1 MDDAWILTGFPAGI
15 QLRSKAEMHPQRD
28 SAERRRAANA
38 ADSFRRRMPLLA
50 AVLEKAVQKE
60 GCALCLA
67 LRDIEER
74 ALFSF
79 LYEGLS
85 DPFSR
90 EKFVRGGGF
99 CPRHFRIA
107 LQLAT
112 ASGYVGPFQ
121 IADAC
126 QMLLN
131 SAAAGLTKAREAQSG
146 DKWPVWRKRRSD
158 PTTALAGAECMFCA
172 DARDKEKDLVLALES
187 LMSDTSIADK
197 VAANGLCQ
205 RHAQMALSAWKNPT
219 SRNWLAQ
226 VLRKLLER
234 LKHHV
239 DEFLRKHDY
248 RFRDE
253 PPGPEADVVRRV
265 VEFLLGP
272 ETTAEEKSARGR
284 K

>member
-1 MDDAWILTGFPAGI
+1 MDHAWILTGSPAAI
-15 QLRSKAEMHPQRD
+15 QVRSKTEARPQRD
-28 SAERRRAANA
+28 SAERQRTANA

-50 AVLEKAVQKE
+50 AVLEKAVEKE

-67 LRDIEER
+67 LRDVEER

-85 DPFSR
+85 DPSSR
-90 EKFVRGGGF
+90 ERFVRGGGF

-107 LQLAT
+107 LQLTT
-112 ASGYVGPFQ
+112 ASGHVGPFQ

-126 QMLLN
+126 QMLLK
-131 SAAAGLTKAREAQSG
+131 SAAAGLTQAREAQPG
-146 DKWPVWRKRRSD
+146 DKWPVWRKRRSE
-158 PTTALAGAECMFCA
+158 PTAALAGAECMFCA
-172 DARDKEKDLVLALES
+172 DARDREKDLVVALES
-187 LMSDTSIADK
+187 LISDLSIAEK

-205 RHAQMALSAWKNPT
+205 RHGQMALSAWKSPR
-219 SRNWLAQ
+219 SRNWLTQ
-226 VLRKLLER
+226 VLREQIDR

-239 DEFLRKHDY
+239 DEFLRKHDH

-272 ETTAEEKSARGR
+272 EATAEEKGRRGR